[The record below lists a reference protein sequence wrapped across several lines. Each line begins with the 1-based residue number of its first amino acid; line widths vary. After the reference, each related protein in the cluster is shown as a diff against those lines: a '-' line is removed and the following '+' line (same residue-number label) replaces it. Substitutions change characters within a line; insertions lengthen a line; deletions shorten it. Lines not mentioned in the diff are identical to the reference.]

1 MSDFLTNMLNLTGAS
16 SSSFKGAKL
25 NPKILAPV
33 VLATSVG
40 LLWKY
45 NTLKTGTNLD
55 DSISQVKQNET
66 AKLKRAHR
74 MISRIPMVVDNLHE
88 YTWYEIQAITRR
100 NTIKNKLIGR
110 AMKSNFCQKSTQ
122 NENKESKISSNDTN
136 LAVKNDVTVSE
147 AASKEVCDTLNIKV
161 EEKAVGSSSIYSTSS
176 VTTSS
181 SES

>member
-16 SSSFKGAKL
+16 SSSFKSAKL
-25 NPKILAPV
+25 NPKILASV